1 MTDRLIFDNIMVAFE
16 TLHYMINYCSG
27 NIGYMALKLDMSKA
41 YDRVEWQYME
51 KVMEKMGFDAVWIK
65 LMMGCISTT
74 TYSVLIDGEPQG
86 NITPTRRLRQGEPLS
101 PYLFL
106 LCTEGFHGR
115 LKNAES
121 MGDLKGVSI
130 CRNGPKLTH
139 LFFADDSLVFCRA
152 KETECQKLLD
162 ILAKYERASK
172 QQINR
177 EKTTLFFGK
186 SSKML

>member
-1 MTDRLIFDNIMVAFE
+1 
-16 TLHYMINYCSG
+16 
-27 NIGYMALKLDMSKA
+27 
-41 YDRVEWQYME
+41 
-51 KVMEKMGFDAVWIK
+51 MEKMGFDAVWIK
-65 LMMGCISTT
+65 LMMGCISTA

-106 LCTEGFHGR
+106 LCR
-115 LKNAES
+115 LKKAES

-139 LFFADDSLVFCRA
+139 LLFADDSLVFCGA